1 MPNPQTV
8 ETFMAT
14 VEAGDYVGAI
24 ERFYTPDASMREN
37 MAPTRIGRDAL
48 AEHERGVMAQFGKI
62 TARRRGP
69 PMISPDGV
77 AIRWRFE
84 FHMRQGG
91 SRSLEE
97 VAWQIWRGD
106 AIAEETFFYDPA
118 QMAVEMTANDVR
130 EG

>member
-8 ETFMAT
+8 EAFMAT

-37 MAPTRIGRDAL
+37 MAPPRVGRDAL
-48 AEHERGVMAQFGKI
+48 AGHERGVMAQFAKI

-69 PMISPDGV
+69 AMISPGGV

-91 SRSLEE
+91 GRALEE
-97 VAWQIWRGD
+97 VAWQIWRGE

-118 QMAVEMTANDVR
+118 QMAVEITVSEVQER
-130 EG
+130 